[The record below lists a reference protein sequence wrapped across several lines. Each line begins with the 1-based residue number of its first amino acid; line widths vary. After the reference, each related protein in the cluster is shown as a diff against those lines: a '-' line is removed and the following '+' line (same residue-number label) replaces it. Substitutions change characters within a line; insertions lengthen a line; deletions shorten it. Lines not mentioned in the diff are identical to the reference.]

1 MREETKQLIEAV
13 IRTLNRISVN
23 GSHNLDMLLAS
34 IQALEKI
41 LNESEEGEAKDGG

>member
-1 MREETKQLIEAV
+1 MKEETKQLIEAV

-41 LNESEEGEAKDGG
+41 LNESEMEEIEDG